1 MEPIYFKVPRQLEET
16 VRVENWVLPR
26 FYEPFHYH
34 EECQLS
40 LILRSKGNIFV
51 GNNLFD
57 FKEGDLFLIGEN
69 LPHVFRHDGNNVTP
83 AGNRVSAIS
92 VFFPF
97 NVIKNL
103 IGELPEASRVSHFL
117 DESVYGFKITRASD
131 KKIGKLMRLLGKS
144 SGFAK
149 VLMLLEIIYLFSSF
163 SKKEQLTHQNFQITD
178 HIQGKNLTRVFDY
191 VMENYNEK
199 ITLED
204 VASLVYMT
212 PNSFC
217 RFFKKHTLKTFS
229 EFLIDVRVSMACK
242 RLQEEDMSVSD
253 SCYSSGYN
261 NISNF
266 HRHFRRIVG
275 LTPNEY
281 KKQIS
286 LAAI

>member
-1 MEPIYFKVPRQLEET
+1 MEPVYFKVPRQQEET
-16 VRVENWVLPR
+16 VKVENWVLPR

-34 EECQLS
+34 EECQITM
-40 LILRSKGNIFV
+40 ILRSRGNIFV
-51 GNNLFD
+51 GNNLINYNA
-57 FKEGDLFLIGEN
+57 GDIFFVGEN
-69 LPHVFRHDGNNVTP
+69 LPHVFRHDGFNVP
-83 AGNRVSAIS
+83 SADNRVSAIS
-92 VFFPF
+92 VFFPLSG
-97 NVIKNL
+97 ISKL
-103 IGELPEASRVSHFL
+103 ITDIPEASRVNKFL
-117 DESVYGFKITRASD
+117 EESAYGFKYPAASE
-131 KKIGKLMRLLGKS
+131 KKIGKLMKVLGKS
-144 SGFAK
+144 SGFSK
-149 VLMLLEIIYLFSSF
+149 LLMLLEIIDLFSQYTG
-163 SKKEQLTHQNFQITD
+163 KDQLTYQNFQIPD
-178 HIQGKNLTRVFDY
+178 QIQGKNLTKVFDY
-191 VMENYNEK
+191 VMSHYNEK
-199 ITLED
+199 ITLEE

-242 RLQEEDMSVSD
+242 VLQEEDMSVSD

-281 KKQIS
+281 KKQIA